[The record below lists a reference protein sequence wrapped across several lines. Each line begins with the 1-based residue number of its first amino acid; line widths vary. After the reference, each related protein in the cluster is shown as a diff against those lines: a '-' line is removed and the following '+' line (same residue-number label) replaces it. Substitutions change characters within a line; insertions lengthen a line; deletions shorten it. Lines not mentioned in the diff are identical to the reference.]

1 MHIAVLL
8 AVLHAT
14 AWVLEPVFVGVAIVA
29 CVEVDIAPDLVGAAS
44 VTPIMW
50 SI

>member
-14 AWVLEPVFVGVAIVA
+14 AWVPEPVLVGAAIVA
-29 CVEVDIAPDLVGAAS
+29 CVDFDIAPDLVGAAT
-44 VTPIMW
+44 VTPIM
-50 SI
+50 